1 MKELLETDDFTPL
14 GAVNK
19 YRAESERRCAPIDA
33 RIVVLEKQY
42 HALTDEYNAIKDLP
56 VPRGFF
62 AAIRAR
68 IAVKNL
74 HKRMV
79 LNNELLAI
87 LYRKRIANT

>member
-1 MKELLETDDFTPL
+1 MKELLETDVFTAL

-19 YRAESERRCAPIDA
+19 YRAESEERCAPIDA
-33 RIVVLEKQY
+33 RIAILEKQY
-42 HALTDEYNAIKDLP
+42 YALTDEYNALKDLP

-62 AAIRAR
+62 ASLRAR
-68 IAVKNL
+68 RVVKNL

-79 LNNELLAI
+79 LNKELLAI